1 MATKENNNC
10 LVKIW
15 RNWNICTLLVS
26 MLNSAATTE
35 KRMTALKKKENTIV
49 MQAWMLSRFSC
60 VWVFATL
67 WTIACQAPLSM
78 GFSRQEYWS
87 GLSLTSLGG
96 LSNPGIEPTFDL
108 IQSHGLDSA
117 YLKGN
122 GLLKQS
128 MMSSGEYLI
137 WKGWYSTMLK
147 RNVLCFFVFFF
158 PHNILTLGFA
168 TKTSN
173 MRYESNLSKD
183 CC

>member
-49 MQAWMLSRFSC
+49 LQAWMLSRFSC

-87 GLSLTSLGG
+87 GLPFSPPGDLPD
-96 LSNPGIEPTFDL
+96 PGIECGSPASQADDL
-108 IQSHGLDSA
+108 LTELWGNCHILEKFYFWVYTQKIEKCSCEEMIIHLCSH
-117 YLKGN
+117 K
-122 GLLKQS
+122 
-128 MMSSGEYLI
+128 
-137 WKGWYSTMLK
+137 YSQYPK
-147 RNVLCFFVFFF
+147 A
-158 PHNILTLGFA
+158 G
-168 TKTSN
+168 SN
-173 MRYESNLSKD
+173 ASVHW
-183 CC
+183 